1 MKREIATRT
10 RRDLASWQ
18 KAALGLLALS
28 VAADELG
35 CKDVRTAR
43 KVLEEMD
50 VPPVQVGKS
59 KKYEIETLARAIV
72 CARGMC

>member
-1 MKREIATRT
+1 MDYRAVKEKRETMFSRWGVAM
-10 RRDLASWQ
+10 
-18 KAALGLLALS
+18 LS
-28 VAADELG
+28 IKQAADELG
-35 CKDVRTAR
+35 CKDVRTAK